1 MGRAATSMSCL
12 GDGPPRRR
20 PTPPASTTAAV
31 IAAGRC
37 PLDAF
42 LPLRCGNPRGLDLVL
57 CGAFPC
63 PDVRRASMTLAVVL
77 ATEAARL
84 GPGAGPTAELPYESG
99 GSGGTLLG
107 RLLDQFAS
115 LNVHD
120 GWIIARRELA
130 EYVRGHGFEVV
141 ETKDVA
147 DDLRVVAELART

>member
-12 GDGPPRRR
+12 GAGPPRRR
-20 PTPPASTTAAV
+20 PTPPASTTAVGAG
-31 IAAGRC
+31 IAGGRG
-37 PLDAF
+37 PLDAV
-42 LPLRCGNPRGLDLVL
+42 LPLRCGKPRGLGLFL
-57 CGAFPC
+57 LGAFPC

-84 GPGAGPTAELPYESG
+84 GPDAGPTAELPY
-99 GSGGTLLG
+99 GSGDTLLG

-130 EYVRGHGFEVV
+130 EYVRGHGFEVI
-141 ETKDVA
+141 ETKDV
-147 DDLRVVAELART
+147 